1 MTSEAIE
8 KFIETKGKA
17 EASVNISFKQ
27 RNSINGF
34 FIQWKDYD
42 EMKVKNF
49 WRIVSES
56 KMDEYRQTKDISL
69 ARLFSGG
76 DFTKLK

>member
-1 MTSEAIE
+1 
-8 KFIETKGKA
+8 
-17 EASVNISFKQ
+17 
-27 RNSINGF
+27 
-34 FIQWKDYD
+34 
-42 EMKVKNF
+42 VKNF

-56 KMDEYRQTKDISL
+56 KMEEYRQTKDISL